1 MDGEMLSLFARPED
15 RRRNPRYACRG
26 RAQIICLPWEGA
38 LLFGMLKNLGLGGC
52 CVESPISL
60 ELGTQAEMLLRLDRM
75 ALRVRAEVRAI
86 AKDSGLCVEFLR
98 MGVGARHM
106 LAELIGDFERARAP
120 RGASRFA
127 DHSRIAEAGF
137 RAATT
142 IAGTEIPIIGETAS
156 SESRTVIIDPSLD
169 ILA

>member
-1 MDGEMLSLFARPED
+1 
-15 RRRNPRYACRG
+15 
-26 RAQIICLPWEGA
+26 
-38 LLFGMLKNLGLGGC
+38 
-52 CVESPISL
+52 
-60 ELGTQAEMLLRLDRM
+60 M